1 LYYKVYGIMAAENP
15 AFVEKRRRARILLV
29 IALVLGLH
37 LTIVWMLLATSRR
50 FTRRMEPQSLEMV
63 YIPRPPAAR
72 ENNAAGQ
79 VLNNTDQW
87 RRAAPKPSLTPPT
100 APQEGE
106 SNAIHPP
113 IDWGSELERSA
124 RNSTAE
130 GSSQKK
136 RDFGFPH
143 TPQAGGDKGPEF
155 GWDYAATHR
164 IESLPEGGLLIHLN
178 DNCVLILFP
187 LPFGG
192 CAIGTRKAN
201 GDLFKNMNDPPPA
214 SPSIVP

>member
-1 LYYKVYGIMAAENP
+1 MAAENP
-15 AFVEKRRRARILLV
+15 AIVELRRPRARIFFA

-37 LTIVWMLLATSRR
+37 LTILWMLLATSRR
-50 FTRRMEPQSLEMV
+50 ITRRMEPQSLEMV
-63 YIPRPPAAR
+63 FIARPPAPP
-72 ENNAAGQ
+72 ENNMAGR

-87 RRAAPKPSLTPPT
+87 RRTAPKPSLMPPT
-100 APQEGE
+100 VPQVDE

-124 RNSTAE
+124 RNSTSE

-143 TPQAGGDKGPEF
+143 TPPAGSDKGPEF
-155 GWDYAATHR
+155 GWDYTATHR
-164 IESLPEGGLLIHLN
+164 IESLPEGGLLLHLN
-178 DNCVLILFP
+178 DNCVLVLFP

-192 CAIGTRKAN
+192 CSIGTRKPN